1 MPNKARQKLLL
12 PDLLLL
18 SLDDGWI
25 KMPNFTNTLKF
36 IFSLLFFSIVALSF
50 INCSSGNGGSGQIPN
65 PIPVLH
71 TPDLALGQDY
81 SCAIVSG
88 ALKCWGYNNYGQLGD
103 GTTTDKNTPVTVIG
117 SGATQV
123 ALGAYHSCAM
133 VSGALKCW
141 GSNSTGQL
149 GDGDSWRVFP
159 ILINLNP

>member
-1 MPNKARQKLLL
+1 
-12 PDLLLL
+12 
-18 SLDDGWI
+18 
-25 KMPNFTNTLKF
+25 MPNFTNTLKF

-50 INCSSGNGGSGQIPN
+50 INWSSGNGGSGQIPDPIPDPIPNPIPN

-71 TPDLALGQDY
+71 TPDLVSLGQGH

-88 ALKCWGYNNYGQLGD
+88 ALKCWGYNYYGQLGD
-103 GTTTDKNTPVTVIG
+103 GTTANKNTPVTVIG
-117 SGATQV
+117 SGVSQV
-123 ALGAYHSCAM
+123 AFGFYHSCAI
-133 VSGALKCW
+133 VFGALQCW